1 MKLSNGL
8 KGEIMSLLRNV
19 RDCFMDVFLPLFIVL
34 LSIFVVIGGGVALVS
49 CITAPSEVAVF
60 NQLYGTHF
68 TAKQWIFGSE
78 MIKKEY
84 NLDRTRI
91 NADIE
96 IKK

>member
-1 MKLSNGL
+1 
-8 KGEIMSLLRNV
+8 MSLLSDV
-19 RDCFMDVFLPLFIVL
+19 VSYFMELCLPIFILIVSL
-34 LSIFVVIGGGVALVS
+34 FVVIGGGIALVS
-49 CITAPSEVAVF
+49 YITAPSEVAVF

-68 TAKQWIFGSE
+68 TAKQWVFGSE
-78 MIKKEY
+78 IIKKEY